1 MIILSG
7 IHASPG
13 IVIGKAFLFDIGSYR
28 VEKRE
33 IVSTQIEVEV
43 HHFKEAILKTKEEIK
58 KIEEKVQKSMGTD
71 IAKIFSAHLMV
82 LDDPLLIL
90 DVAQKIRE
98 EKVCAE
104 YALECVLQNIANN
117 FSAMDDEYLR
127 ERAVDVFDI
136 GRRILHNLMGVVRM
150 SVEDLTEEVILV
162 AHELSPSDTAHM
174 HDGNVI
180 GFVTEIGGKTSHAA
194 IMARALE
201 IPAVVGL
208 RDITY
213 RLRNNDTIVID
224 GSHGVVIINPDK
236 ETLNEYSRRQDEYR
250 TFKEGLS
257 WLRDLPAQT
266 EDGFRV
272 LLSANIG
279 KSEEIEVVK
288 REGAE
293 GIGLYRTEY
302 LYLDREDLPS
312 EDEQFNEYK
321 NVLLNL
327 SPCPVIIRTIDL
339 GGDKFCTSIELP
351 MEVNPFLGLRAIRLC
366 LRHLDIFKV
375 QLRAILRASNYGKA
389 QIMFPLI
396 TEIAELE
403 QAKSCLFAAM
413 KELDEENIP
422 FDRHI
427 QIGVMI
433 ETPSAALIADRL
445 ATEVDF
451 FSIGTNDLI
460 QYTLA
465 IDRINEEV
473 AHLYKP
479 FHPAVLRLIKMTI
492 DAAHKEGKWV
502 GMCGEMAG
510 EPLYAVL
517 LLGLGLDEFSMSGG
531 SISKIKKI
539 IRATRLDEAKAF
551 ANEIMQLTSSNEVWD
566 ALNKTM
572 MERFGNILEI

>member
-1 MIILSG
+1 
-7 IHASPG
+7 
-13 IVIGKAFLFDIGSYR
+13 
-28 VEKRE
+28 
-33 IVSTQIEVEV
+33 
-43 HHFKEAILKTKEEIK
+43 
-58 KIEEKVQKSMGTD
+58 
-71 IAKIFSAHLMV
+71 
-82 LDDPLLIL
+82 
-90 DVAQKIRE
+90 
-98 EKVCAE
+98 
-104 YALECVLQNIANN
+104 
-117 FSAMDDEYLR
+117 
-127 ERAVDVFDI
+127 VDVFDI
-136 GRRILHNLMGVVRM
+136 GRRILHNIIGVVRM
-150 SVEDLTEEVILV
+150 NVEDLTEEVILV

-174 HDGNVI
+174 HDGKVI

-208 RDITY
+208 KDITF
-213 RLRNNDTIVID
+213 RLRNNDTIIID

-236 ETLNEYSRRQDEYR
+236 ETLNEYSHRQDEYCA
-250 TFKEGLS
+250 FKEGLT

-312 EDEQFNEYK
+312 EEEQFNEYK
-321 NVLLNL
+321 AVLLNL
-327 SPCPVIIRTIDL
+327 YPCPVVIRTIDL

-351 MEVNPFLGLRAIRLC
+351 LEVNPFLGLRAIRLC
-366 LRHLDIFKV
+366 LRHPDIFKV
-375 QLRAILRASNYGKA
+375 QLRAILRASIYGKA
-389 QIMFPLI
+389 QMMFPLI
-396 TEIAELE
+396 TEIAELQ
-403 QAKSCLFAAM
+403 QAKSCLLAA
-413 KELDEENIP
+413 KRELDEENIP

-445 ATEVDF
+445 ASEVDF

-492 DAAHKEGKWV
+492 DAAHKEGKWI

-510 EPLYAVL
+510 EPLYTVL
-517 LLGLGLDEFSMSGG
+517 LLGLGLDEFSMSGS

-551 ANEIMQLTSSNEVWD
+551 ANEIMQETSSNEIWD
-566 ALNKTM
+566 VLNKTM